1 MSPAHSRLP
10 SLGPRGEGWVAIQF
24 ALLPVIVA
32 AGYVGP
38 AWGEP
43 IRTVTTVAGALLLAA
58 GGLLGGRGVFDL
70 RENLTPLPHPKEDAR
85 LVESGAYRLVRHPI
99 YGGLVIAAFGWGLL
113 TASLAALAAAAVL
126 LVFFDLK
133 SRREEAWL
141 EERFPGYPAYRA
153 RSRRLIPWL
162 Y

>member
-1 MSPAHSRLP
+1 MNSRLP

-24 ALLPVIVA
+24 ALLPVIVG
-32 AGYVGP
+32 AGYLGP

-85 LVESGAYRLVRHPI
+85 LVEAGAYRLVRHPI

-113 TASLAALAAAAVL
+113 AASLAALVAAAVL

-141 EERFPGYPAYRA
+141 QERFPGYPAYRA